1 MVCFGGNFKCNFYS
15 FRTHGVV
22 TGSTGV
28 LPQLSLIK
36 YDCKKCG
43 YVLGPFAQ
51 NQNQV
56 SKMSIDL
63 F

>member
-1 MVCFGGNFKCNFYS
+1 MAGKSNVFYS

-56 SKMSIDL
+56 SSIGL